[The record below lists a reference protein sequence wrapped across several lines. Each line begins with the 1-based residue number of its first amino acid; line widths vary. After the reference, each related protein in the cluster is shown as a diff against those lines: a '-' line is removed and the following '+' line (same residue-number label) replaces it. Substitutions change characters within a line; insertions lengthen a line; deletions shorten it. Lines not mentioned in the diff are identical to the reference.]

1 MPGTL
6 AFPQRA
12 SRDAGRRW
20 LLAALSFLLCAGYL
34 LLLSPWVE
42 SPAYWPILGVGAAV
56 SSLCVLG
63 CLRVFGFAW
72 HSAPFVYT
80 AFLWMFHFPLTL
92 FLQLDPS
99 LWEQL
104 SAPVYSWTQAATWYR
119 ASLYALLCVI
129 AFALGCGA
137 ASRRQRGSARP
148 VTPRMLRFQVGVVTS
163 LGGLAWLY
171 YLMFREVGLE
181 LFTSGYAQLYTT
193 LFGSAFSTAIF
204 IVSAGSFLA
213 LTNAPR
219 KLAWIPVA
227 AQLAGSIPVLF
238 TGSRQ
243 FALVGPLVL
252 AVLAVRRGLRLG
264 LLSTLISCV
273 LVLWVISFVGET
285 RAHGVAEGV
294 AGAHRVSPVG
304 ALVEMGSS
312 LETTSL
318 AMDWIQNGDSFLWG
332 GSYWLP
338 FERAVG
344 LIVPLRRE
352 LETDTRAMHM
362 VMVSRV
368 AGLGGSAVA
377 ESYYNFSIF
386 GTLFFLVLGV
396 VMGRLE
402 IAARSSLSSAFL
414 GVLLYA
420 FTMQARNWFISV
432 PQTLFLGSLPIAFC
446 IASEAILR
454 RRRPGVTRS
463 LAAPRFSPPAI
474 GDIRATGEPL

>member
-6 AFPQRA
+6 AFPNRA
-12 SRDAGRRW
+12 SRDTGRRW
-20 LLAALSFLLCAGYL
+20 LLGALSVLLCAGYL
-34 LLLSPWVE
+34 LFLSPSAD
-42 SPAYWPILGVGAAV
+42 SPVYWPIIGVGAAV
-56 SSLCVLG
+56 SSLCVVG
-63 CLRVFGFAW
+63 SLRMFGFAW
-72 HSAPFVYT
+72 HSAPFIYI

-92 FLQLDPS
+92 FLQLDPG

-104 SAPVYSWTQAATWYR
+104 SGPVYSWTQSASWYR

-129 AFALGCGA
+129 AFALGCGLA
-137 ASRRQRGSARP
+137 PRPRRSS
-148 VTPRMLRFQVGVVTS
+148 PRAMAPGMLRFQVGIATA

-181 LFTSGYAQLYTT
+181 LFANSYAQLYTT
-193 LFGSAFSTAIF
+193 LFGGAFSTAIF

-213 LTNAPR
+213 LTSAPR
-219 KLAWIPVA
+219 KLTWIPVA
-227 AQLAGSIPVLF
+227 IQLAGSVPVLL

-252 AVLAVRRGLRLG
+252 AALAVRRGLRLG
-264 LLSTLISCV
+264 LVSSAVSCV
-273 LVLWVISFVGET
+273 LVLWMISYVGES

-294 AGAHRVSPVG
+294 AEAHQVSPVR

-312 LETTSL
+312 LETASL
-318 AMDWIQNGDSFLWG
+318 AVDWIQNGDSFLWG

-338 FERAVG
+338 FERALG
-344 LIVPLRRE
+344 LIVPLRQD
-352 LETDTRAMHM
+352 LETDKRAMHM

-377 ESYYNFSIF
+377 ESYYNFSLF
-386 GTLFFLVLGV
+386 GTIFFFALGAVLG
-396 VMGRLE
+396 RLD
-402 IAARSSLSSAFL
+402 IGAHSSLSSAFL

-432 PQTLFLGSLPIAFC
+432 PQTLLVGCLPIALC
-446 IASEAILR
+446 ILAEAVMR
-454 RRRPGVTRS
+454 RRTQNLDGRF
-463 LAAPRFSPPAI
+463 APPFAPPPI
-474 GDIRATGEPL
+474 QEICTTGDRV